1 MIMQNS
7 QHSQQP
13 EKCLQKGIYDSRSQ
27 KVSLDHHP
35 LERTIISTLR
45 QPLTFTSPPSKPLPM
60 PRLHLAIISQSS
72 PSFPACS
79 FLFLP
84 FHLAYNLACNLASIS
99 SSHPLYLLSR
109 LSFSSSEASLSNV
122 SGFFLILSRE
132 SSLTSHS
139 SSDEFPVLSKCVT

>member
-1 MIMQNS
+1 MQNS

-72 PSFPACS
+72 PS
-79 FLFLP
+79 LFLP

>member
-45 QPLTFTSPPSKPLPM
+45 QPLTFISPPSKPLPM

-72 PSFPACS
+72 RNHLAIISLIPR
-79 FLFLP
+79 LFLSVSP
-84 FHLAYNLACNLASIS
+84 IPPSLQPSLQPSLYFLQPP
-99 SSHPLYLLSR
+99 PLS
-109 LSFSSSEASLSNV
+109 SLSTL
-122 SGFFLILSRE
+122 FFFIRGKLIQRQRLLLDTLAGKFSY
-132 SSLTSHS
+132 LA
-139 SSDEFPVLSKCVT
+139 FIV

>member
-1 MIMQNS
+1 MTPAPKKSRLITILSNELSS
-7 QHSQQP
+7 QLFGNP
-13 EKCLQKGIYDSRSQ
+13 
-27 KVSLDHHP
+27 SLLHP
-35 LERTIISTLR
+35 LQANHFPCPDFISQSSR
-45 QPLTFTSPPSKPLPM
+45 N
-60 PRLHLAIISQSS
+60 HLAIISQSS